1 MLLIKSCTFTYFPKG
16 GIVMANVI
24 EVILKKDD
32 GTEERV
38 SLDKVTKLQQKL
50 QKKRGLNPNQELID
64 KLYRNAVA
72 HYYGKNPDELT
83 DEYLRRSFDSD
94 STNWTGAGC
103 LLECL
108 DDYCGIGSYA
118 NRLVQTTE
126 RDLYLESEFYKV
138 LYAIEDFQNNCEKIE
153 KRIEKADFDSVYKEQ
168 QKRIN
173 DAEKIIYKLI
183 DLKPDF
189 EAHDSPKT
197 GEDNPFWWAASKW
210 LGSRD

>member
-118 NRLVQTTE
+118 NRLV
-126 RDLYLESEFYKV
+126 
-138 LYAIEDFQNNCEKIE
+138 
-153 KRIEKADFDSVYKEQ
+153 
-168 QKRIN
+168 
-173 DAEKIIYKLI
+173 
-183 DLKPDF
+183 
-189 EAHDSPKT
+189 
-197 GEDNPFWWAASKW
+197 
-210 LGSRD
+210 

>member
-1 MLLIKSCTFTYFPKG
+1 MLLIESCTFTYFPKG
-16 GIVMANVI
+16 GMIMANVI
-24 EVILKKDD
+24 EIILKKDD

-83 DEYLRRSFDSD
+83 DEYLRRCFDSD

-118 NRLVQTTE
+118 SRLGRTTE
-126 RDLYLESEFYKV
+126 RDLYWESEFYKI
-138 LYAIEDFQNNCEKIE
+138 LDAIEDFQNNCEEIE
-153 KRIEKADFDSVYKEQ
+153 KSVEKADFDSFYKKQ

-189 EAHDSPKT
+189 ETHDSPNT
-197 GEDNPFWWAASKW
+197 GEENPFLWAENKW
-210 LGSRD
+210 LSRA